1 MNPEMNVYEFVGG
14 DLTFRRLV
22 DLFYAKVELDPAL
35 RAIFPTD
42 LEEGKEWQYLFLMQ
56 YWGGPTQYAEMRGHP
71 RLRMRHAPYEITPEL
86 RNKWVQYMLE
96 AIDET
101 GIQEPARQMM
111 RDYFEQGATFM
122 INRT

>member
-1 MNPEMNVYEFVGG
+1 
-14 DLTFRRLV
+14 
-22 DLFYAKVELDPAL
+22 
-35 RAIFPTD
+35 
-42 LEEGKEWQYLFLMQ
+42 
-56 YWGGPTQYAEMRGHP
+56 
-71 RLRMRHAPYEITPEL
+71 
-86 RNKWVQYMLE
+86 MLE